1 MGLVPE
7 PSRPR
12 HVAAHPA
19 RPAHRRV
26 LRWHWAMQV
35 LFVGAKGDGAIRTF
49 TISDARGFL
58 PIEKLTG
65 EATKALTAVPK
76 RACDVM
82 ACEDA
87 RLLRVGA

>member
-1 MGLVPE
+1 MWLVPS
-7 PSRPR
+7 PSPK
-12 HVAAHPA
+12 AAPGWPTDA
-19 RPAHRRV
+19 QACTA
-26 LRWHWAMQV
+26 LAWAVQV

-82 ACEDA
+82 ACEVA

>member
-1 MGLVPE
+1 MAPVCSPRA
-7 PSRPR
+7 SRADRWRLSPCPPR
-12 HVAAHPA
+12 
-19 RPAHRRV
+19 
-26 LRWHWAMQV
+26 
-35 LFVGAKGDGAIRTF
+35 VGTRKGDGAIRTF

-82 ACEDA
+82 ACEVA